1 MADILT
7 DIGQLIPE
15 AQVYETFR
23 HLLKNDEL
31 LEARKAGLIGYYRL
45 SGAGRGGGAV
55 AYTMAQLV
63 QYFETKKVEP
73 CQNNPLAEEE
83 VEASASRSASKS
95 AANGSGKSPAA
106 KRGTVIGMTPALVES
121 AAERL
126 GRPT

>member
-1 MADILT
+1 MADAPLT
-7 DIGQLIPE
+7 DISQLIPE
-15 AQVYETFR
+15 SQVYETFR

-45 SGAGRGGGAV
+45 SGAGRGGGTV

-73 CQNNPLAEEE
+73 CQNKPLAD
-83 VEASASRSASKS
+83 EAPESAKPGVSNS